1 MKTPEF
7 ATEGEQAKWIY
18 ENREQLGEEFAQ
30 AMRDGRTSR
39 PPAGDLRARVEAAK
53 SKAVNIRLAEEDLQL
68 ARELAEREGLPYQT
82 FIKSLLHKA
91 LLQEAKRA

>member
-18 ENREQLGEEFAQ
+18 ENRDQLGEEFAQ

-39 PPAGDLRARVEAAK
+39 PPVGDLRARVEAAK
-53 SKAVNIRLAEEDLQL
+53 AIATNIRLADGD
-68 ARELAEREGLPYQT
+68 R
-82 FIKSLLHKA
+82 
-91 LLQEAKRA
+91 

>member
-18 ENREQLGEEFAQ
+18 ENRERLGEEFAQ
-30 AMRDGRTSR
+30 AVRDGRTSR
-39 PPAGDLRARVEAAK
+39 PPDGGLRARVEAAK
-53 SKAVNIRLAEEDLQL
+53 AKSINIRLAEDDLQL

-91 LLQEAKRA
+91 LRREARRE